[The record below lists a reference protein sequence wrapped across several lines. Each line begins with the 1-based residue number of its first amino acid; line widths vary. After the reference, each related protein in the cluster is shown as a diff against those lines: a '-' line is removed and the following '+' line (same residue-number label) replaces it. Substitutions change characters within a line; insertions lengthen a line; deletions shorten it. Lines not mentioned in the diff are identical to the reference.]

1 VSPSEQ
7 QLSSRSMDA
16 AARIGR
22 EGQESLGLGDTWGLS
37 DVEVKNEDE
46 SFDFSDL
53 MASLDATNQS
63 KEVGMKDSA
72 RRTPPAVDFGRE
84 EGFVPYIDPR
94 RSSSCIPGF
103 FVEFKND
110 DEKKGDGDVKPRG
123 GDGQRVGQGV
133 GEGEGWEGEGYEKDK
148 VLVLEGRKGVSQ
160 EGWQFIKKV
169 QKVPDQCVRRSLW
182 AKDVDIAKKQYFSDR
197 PLWPH
202 SDLPTPPSCPCCGSR
217 RVFAV
222 QLMAPM
228 ISAIA
233 EAKEWL
239 EEELGEEGE
248 TPGQLELE
256 TLPLSSGWA
265 TVAVYMCEQMC
276 TPTNGGDY
284 VEEEVAI
291 GMED

>member
-1 VSPSEQ
+1 
-7 QLSSRSMDA
+7 MA
-16 AARIGR
+16 
-22 EGQESLGLGDTWGLS
+22 
-37 DVEVKNEDE
+37 VKNEDE

-53 MASLDATNQS
+53 MASLDATSQS
-63 KEVGMKDSA
+63 KAVAVKDST
-72 RRTPPAVDFGRE
+72 RQNLPTTDLLRE
-84 EGFVPYIDPR
+84 EGFVPWIDPR
-94 RSSSCIPGF
+94 RRSSCLPGF
-103 FVEFKND
+103 FLEFQND
-110 DEKKGDGDVKPRG
+110 DEKKGDGDVKPRSEESRQRAE
-123 GDGQRVGQGV
+123 GDGQRAGD
-133 GEGEGWEGEGYEKDK
+133 GEGEREGWEGEGYEKDK

-160 EGWQFIKKV
+160 AGWQFIKKV

-182 AKDVDIAKKQYFSDR
+182 AKDVDIAEKQTLSDR

-233 EAKEWL
+233 EAKAWL
-239 EEELGEEGE
+239 EEELEEEGG

-265 TVAVYMCEQMC
+265 SVAVYMCEQMC
-276 TPTNGGDY
+276 IPTKGGDY
-284 VEEEVAI
+284 VEEEVAM

>member
-1 VSPSEQ
+1 ME
-7 QLSSRSMDA
+7 
-16 AARIGR
+16 I
-22 EGQESLGLGDTWGLS
+22 
-37 DVEVKNEDE
+37 KNEDE

-53 MASLDATNQS
+53 MASLDATSHS
-63 KEVGMKDSA
+63 KEVAMKDSA
-72 RRTPPAVDFGRE
+72 RRPPLTAALVRE
-84 EGFVPYIDPR
+84 EGFTPYIDPR
-94 RSSSCIPGF
+94 RSSRCIAGF

-110 DEKKGDGDVKPRG
+110 DGKKGDGDVKPTRG
-123 GDGQRVGQGV
+123 EESRQSVEGE
-133 GEGEGWEGEGYEKDK
+133 GEGEGWEGEGYEKDQ

-160 EGWQFIKKV
+160 AGWQFIKKV

-182 AKDVDIAKKQYFSDR
+182 AKDVDSAIKQDISDR

-202 SDLPTPPSCPCCGSR
+202 SDLPTPTSCPCCGSR

-239 EEELGEEGE
+239 GEELGGGGE
-248 TPGQLELE
+248 TAGQLELE
-256 TLPLSSGWA
+256 TLPLSAGWA
-265 TVAVYMCEQMC
+265 TVAVYMCEKLC
-276 TPTNGGDY
+276 ISSKEGDY
-284 VEEEVAI
+284 VEEEVAM